1 MCPGEVSALPIG
13 LTGGRWLFV
22 DLALLVTLLVDVALL
37 VIRFVDV
44 ALLVIRFI
52 DVALLVIRFVDVAL
66 LVDAFVIRFHFAH
79 RTETDQIVVVVILAK
94 VQIGICAVPLGRLHE
109 LSKVT

>member
-1 MCPGEVSALPIG
+1 MA
-13 LTGGRWLFV
+13 GGFSSTVAFV
-22 DLALLVTLLVDVALL
+22 ARVTLLVDVALLVTLLVDVALL
-37 VIRFVDV
+37 VILFVDV

-52 DVALLVIRFVDVAL
+52 DVALLVDAFGIRFHC
-66 LVDAFVIRFHFAH
+66 FHFAH